1 MRFTPEQFMSFGL
14 DPTLLFGA
22 LGHKPDPWQSEVL
35 HSNHPRILLNCC
47 RQAGKSTTVA
57 ALALHQAFFKEKSLV
72 LLLSRAQRQ
81 ATELFRKV
89 LDFYNALGRPV
100 KPEAESVL
108 RIEFPN
114 ESRIIAL
121 PGKEANIR
129 SYSGVQLLVI
139 DEAARVPDDLYKS
152 VRPMLAVSGGRLICL
167 STPFGRRGFFHQEW
181 TDKDSSWLRIEV
193 DASKNPRISKE
204 FLAEELRTLGQSWF
218 DQEYGCSF
226 EALEGL
232 VYPDFAKCVVDMVA
246 PLPGKQVGGI
256 DFGFHNPFA
265 AIWGFLDNQDVLWL
279 TGEHYARQTPLHA
292 NAEKIPHHVRW
303 YADPAGANEIAELR
317 AANFVVSKG
326 DNSLRAGIA
335 AITARLQTGR
345 LKVLSYGCPNLIAEA
360 GLYRYPNPTE
370 RALPGEVPIDEHN
383 HALGALRYLISQLDH
398 KFLVKFRR
406 DKGSGADQGEQE
418 IPPDPPEDVQVG
430 ESVGKRNWWMDRRN
444 PHLWTTV

>member
-14 DPTLLFGA
+14 DPTLLFGV
-22 LGHKPDPWQSEVL
+22 LGHKLDPWQSEVL
-35 HSNHPRILLNCC
+35 RSNHPRILLNCC

-181 TDKDSSWLRIEV
+181 TDKDSTWLRIEV
-193 DASKNPRISKE
+193 DASKNPRISKD
-204 FLAEELRTLGQSWF
+204 FLAEELRTLGQSWY
-218 DQEYGCSF
+218 DQEYRCSF

-292 NAEKIPHHVRW
+292 NAEKIPRHVRW

-335 AITARLQTGR
+335 AVTARIQTGR
-345 LKVLSYGCPNLIAEA
+345 LKVLSYGCPNLIAEV

-370 RALPGEVPIDEHN
+370 RALPGEIPIDEHN
-383 HALGALRYLISQLDH
+383 HALAALRYLISQLDH
-398 KFLVKFRR
+398 KFMVKFRR
-406 DKGSGADQGEQE
+406 DKGSGAGQGEQE

-430 ESVGKRNWWMDRRN
+430 EPISKRNWWMDKRN